1 MPLKIDGVTYY
12 TAADIHRNVGVARQ
26 TLWRWRKTRKIPQ
39 GRRYRDRQ
47 VLFTE
52 EEVEAIREYAN
63 RLEPVEPNEAYQLK
77 LFKPSA
83 PKRAVR

>member
-1 MPLKIDGVTYY
+1 MPLEIDGVTYY

-47 VLFTE
+47 VLFTRRRSRRF
-52 EEVEAIREYAN
+52 ASTRTAWS
-63 RLEPVEPNEAYQLK
+63 Q
-77 LFKPSA
+77 
-83 PKRAVR
+83 